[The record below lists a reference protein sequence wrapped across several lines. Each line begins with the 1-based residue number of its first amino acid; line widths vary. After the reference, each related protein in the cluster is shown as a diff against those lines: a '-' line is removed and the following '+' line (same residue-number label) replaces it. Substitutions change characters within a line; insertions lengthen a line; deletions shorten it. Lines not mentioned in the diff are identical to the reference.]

1 MKTFKHFLEE
11 HSNSYLQGAGLSS
24 SHIPHDI
31 TDEDVK
37 MKVNAILGHTA
48 TQEFMNPKAAI
59 AQMEAKLG
67 QLGMARKNAPTQN
80 QENPV
85 EEESFNGTGS
95 FMIEFSRYGETFGK
109 SVDTPHDEFEKEE
122 QVVALNVKYEQLD
135 TGTFKVYGSLV

>member
-1 MKTFKHFLEE
+1 MKTFKNFLFE
-11 HSNSYLQGAGLSS
+11 NSLHHLQGAGLSS
-24 SHIPHDI
+24 STVPHDI
-31 TDEDVK
+31 TDEEVK
-37 MKVNAILGHTA
+37 MKVNAILGHAA
-48 TQEFMNPKAAI
+48 TQEFMNREAAI
-59 AQMEAKLG
+59 GQMEAKLG

-85 EEESFNGTGS
+85 EEESFSGTGE

-122 QVVALNVKYEQLD
+122 QVVSLKVKYEQLE